1 MYCPESKT
9 RQRQRK
15 TGRQTDRKTDR
26 QSDRHLDRHI
36 GKKRTRKYK
45 TTGHAFKFT
54 DLVVSCIGQRARKGH
69 SSRQTEPLHG
79 PYARFRGIWCS
90 GDAYYQWAAVV
101 GGRSRVLR
109 VLHSAVVIHHLQCLI
124 STDSEFGVETD
135 REAWRTWI
143 DIAPVNKLV
152 NKPSNSQGQW

>member
-1 MYCPESKT
+1 MYCPERKT
-9 RQRQRK
+9 GQRQRK

-69 SSRQTEPLHG
+69 SSRQTEPLRVSEVFG
-79 PYARFRGIWCS
+79 AAAMPTINERQSSVG
-90 GDAYYQWAAVV
+90 AAVCCEC
-101 GGRSRVLR
+101 SIQL
-109 VLHSAVVIHHLQCLI
+109 SSFII
-124 STDSEFGVETD
+124 SN
-135 REAWRTWI
+135 A
-143 DIAPVNKLV
+143 
-152 NKPSNSQGQW
+152 